1 MRNRLFRSSSRAR
14 TAVLAATAALAATG
28 GGGPALAAGSGY
40 TAAKA
45 QWKAAP
51 CKAAAVQGR
60 YWLRAA
66 KDLSRRPHH
75 AGSAPAIR
83 ELRNLASLPDTNLTP
98 KQMLKSKADARA
110 LNAFFHTPGD
120 LITRLYC
127 SP

>member
-1 MRNRLFRSSSRAR
+1 VFAS
-14 TAVLAATAALAATG
+14 TVALAVTG
-28 GGGPALAAGSGY
+28 SGAPALAAGSGY

-66 KDLSRRPHH
+66 NDLSRRPQH
-75 AGSAPAIR
+75 AGSAPAMR
-83 ELRNLASLPDTNLTP
+83 ELRNLASLPDTSLTP
-98 KQMLKSKADARA
+98 MQMRKSRADVRA
-110 LNAFFHTPGD
+110 LNTFFHTPGN
-120 LITRLYC
+120 LVKRLYC